1 MTLLPPGDMSAAAQL
16 LVLSY
21 VQAAE
26 LLGARRGEGPGA
38 TVSPDLG
45 LTKVDV
51 TLSPDEVTFPGGNRI
66 SWSDVE
72 EIAATRNTCFAVG
85 DNGLRPIQTFSPVT
99 NRFCSLMPT
108 SLAPTLLVAGFPM
121 HRIKDTDPYHDTLSK
136 IETLAPVVGRVLDT
150 ATGLGYTAIEAARTA
165 SHVVTIELDPAV
177 LGIARLN
184 PWSQRL
190 FGDHRITQVVG
201 DSSRVVKALRNGAFS
216 RIIHDPPTF
225 SLAGDLYS
233 GEFYR
238 QLFRLL
244 TRGGR
249 MFHYIGDPES
259 SLGKR
264 VTRGAIRRLHDA
276 GFARERAVPQ
286 AFGVVATR
294 S

>member
-1 MTLLPPGDMSAAAQL
+1 MSAAAQL

-26 LLGARRGEGPGA
+26 LLEARRGGRLA
-38 TVSPDLG
+38 VAVSPDLG
-45 LTKVDV
+45 LTRADV
-51 TLSPDEVTFPGGNRI
+51 TLGPDGVTFLGRRQV
-66 SWSDVE
+66 SWSNVE
-72 EIAATRNTCFAVG
+72 KIAATRNTCFALG
-85 DNGLRPIQTFSPVT
+85 DHGPQPIQTFSQRT
-99 NRFCSLMPT
+99 GRFCSLMPT

-121 HRIKDTDPYHDTLSK
+121 HRTKDTDPYHDTLSK

-177 LGIARLN
+177 LGIAHVN
-184 PWSQRL
+184 PWSQQL
-190 FGDHRITQVVG
+190 FSDHRITQVVG
-201 DSSRVVKALRNGAFS
+201 DSSRVVKALRDGAFS
-216 RIIHDPPTF
+216 RIVHDPPTF

-259 SLGKR
+259 ALGRR
-264 VTRGAIRRLHDA
+264 VTRGAIRRLHEA
-276 GFARERAVPQ
+276 GFARVRAVPQ
-286 AFGVVATR
+286 AFGVVAAK